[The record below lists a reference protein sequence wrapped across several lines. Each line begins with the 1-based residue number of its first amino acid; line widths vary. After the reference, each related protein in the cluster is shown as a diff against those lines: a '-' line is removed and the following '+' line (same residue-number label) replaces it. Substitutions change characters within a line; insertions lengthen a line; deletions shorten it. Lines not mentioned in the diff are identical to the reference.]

1 MSCLPDVAETALAD
15 FFELDEVSSIAGN
28 LLYLFERN
36 SALVEL
42 VIFVCGYLGNLMA
55 NFTRRYILVWLGD
68 VS

>member
-15 FFELDEVSSIAGN
+15 FFEFDEVSPIAGN

-42 VIFVCGYLGNLMA
+42 VIFVCGYLRN
-55 NFTRRYILVWLGD
+55 
-68 VS
+68 